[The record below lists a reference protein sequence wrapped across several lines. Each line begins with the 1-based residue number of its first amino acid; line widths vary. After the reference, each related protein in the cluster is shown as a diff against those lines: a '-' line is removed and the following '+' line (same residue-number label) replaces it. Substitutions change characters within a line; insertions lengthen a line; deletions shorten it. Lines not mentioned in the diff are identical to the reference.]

1 MRKNK
6 MKVYVTKVSDDF
18 EGLGTIKEFPTLED
32 AVNTLI
38 SDKTIFKHFTNEP
51 LQVIVFKPYKYSPEA
66 AKSCDY
72 IIELY
77 DDWIE

>member
-1 MRKNK
+1 

-18 EGLGTIKEFPTLED
+18 NELGTVKEFPTLED
-32 AVNTLI
+32 AVNTLL
-38 SDKTIFKHFTNEP
+38 SDKTAFKHFSNEP
-51 LQVIVFKPYKYSPEA
+51 LQVIVFKPYIHSPEV

-77 DDWIE
+77 DDWNE